1 MGDVRA
7 WKPKANRI
15 NKNRDL
21 FKKCSGDLEAVKI
34 PVGR

>member
-15 NKNRDL
+15 NRNRDL
-21 FKKCSGDLEAVKI
+21 FKKGSEDLEAVKK